1 MIPVYSKQL
10 DASDH
15 FILLSLFESLTMF
28 YCYFLICKSK
38 KIVQLLAFPFCH
50 FGSWC

>member
-28 YCYFLICKSK
+28 YCYFLI
-38 KIVQLLAFPFCH
+38 FPFCH